1 MAVMGDDRRRHVL
14 RHRRWGGYVPSRTEE
29 VYGAFGYFG
38 AILTGPV
45 LPLFVYLSRRRA
57 SPFVRWHAA
66 QALNVT
72 LTFLVYLVCGAIAGV
87 LLALDSPKAALWIM
101 VPIAVIGWLITVSQL
116 VRGAS
121 AAAGGDFYQIPNWIC
136 SPLVH

>member
-1 MAVMGDDRRRHVL
+1 MGNDRWRHAVRD
-14 RHRRWGGYVPSRTEE
+14 RRWGGYVPSRTEA

-45 LPLFVYLSRRRA
+45 LPLFVYLSRRAA

-66 QALNVT
+66 QAVNVS
-72 LTFLVYLVCGAIAGV
+72 LTFLLYLVCGAIAGF
-87 LLALDSPKAALWIM
+87 LLSLDSPKAALWIM
-101 VPIAVIGWLITVSQL
+101 VPIAVLGWLTTVRQL

-121 AAAGGDFYQIPNWIC
+121 AAAAGDFRQIPAWIC
-136 SPLVH
+136 SPFVR

>member
-1 MAVMGDDRRRHVL
+1 MGNDRQHHVL

-29 VYGAFGYFG
+29 LYGAFGYFG

-72 LTFLVYLVCGAIAGV
+72 LTFLVYLLCGAIAGV
-87 LLALDSPKAALWIM
+87 LLALDSAKAALWVM
-101 VPIAVIGWLITVSQL
+101 VPIAVIFWLITVRHL
-116 VRGAS
+116 VRGAT
-121 AAAGGDFYQIPNWIC
+121 AAVGGGFREIPAWIC
-136 SPLVH
+136 SPFVR

>member
-1 MAVMGDDRRRHVL
+1 MTVMSDDRRRHVL
-14 RHRRWGGYVPSRTEE
+14 RHRKWGGHVPSRTEE
-29 VYGAFGYFG
+29 MYGASGYFG

-45 LPLFVYLSRRRA
+45 LPLFVYLSRRQA

-72 LTFLVYLVCGAIAGV
+72 LTFGVYLVCGAIAGF
-87 LLALDSPKAALWIM
+87 LLSLDSPKAALWVM
-101 VPIAVIGWLITVSQL
+101 VPIAVIGWLITVRHL

-121 AAAGGDFYQIPNWIC
+121 AAAGGGFREIPSWIC
-136 SPLVH
+136 SPFVR